1 MSLNT
6 SSAAE
11 EEEPTA
17 FSSDTTAETAQP
29 HLEMNFIIYWL
40 FLQSLNLKLQNTNY
54 AETNLEVEALEL
66 VQIEV
71 LEKKGVDKKKGCKKG
86 LVLLLVE

>member
-1 MSLNT
+1 MNT

-11 EEEPTA
+11 EVEPTA

-29 HLEMNFIIYWL
+29 HLE
-40 FLQSLNLKLQNTNY
+40 
-54 AETNLEVEALEL
+54 VEALEL

-71 LEKKGVDKKKGCKKG
+71 LETKRVDEKKGCKKG